1 MKNVLYKRIPR
12 DIKKHIGKYLGIFLI
27 LVVTILLGSS
37 FMATLES
44 AESAIEN
51 NDKEC
56 IIEDGHFEIT
66 APLSQDLIEEFKTEG
81 TNVVPNFYYS
91 ENHFDET
98 ATLLVFDER
107 TALNLPSVFDG
118 RLPIADNEIAIER
131 LFAQNRNIKVGDTI
145 VINGSD
151 FEVTGT
157 VAVPDYSSLFKNN
170 QDLLMNVND
179 FGISIT
185 TKEGF
190 DSFDSSLITYRYS
203 YKFDDTTLSDKEE
216 AELAAKMQLK
226 LTNNGYTIQSFL
238 TAMENQSITF
248 LREDMGKDGP
258 VMKVFVYILIIII
271 AFIFAIL
278 TSNTIDAEAPII
290 GTLRSLGYKKSEIV
304 MHYLAPTIIIALL
317 SSIVGNGLGYTVML
331 KPFENLYY
339 GTYSIAPIEIQ
350 FNLEAFITTTILP
363 VVIMIFINWIMLFN
377 KLSFSPLKFLRKDLK
392 RKPKKA
398 RKLPRF
404 SFITRFRIRVLL
416 QNKVNYLILFFGIF
430 LSSFLLMFGIGL
442 QPLID
447 NYVEEIDDSLTY
459 EYQYILKAP
468 VECDNGEKL
477 MTYSLKTPYELG
489 NTDISVS
496 FMGISD
502 NSEFFGKIALPE
514 KENEIIISKPLAE
527 KMNLSK
533 GDILDFKDEHND
545 KSYKLTVS
553 EICDYKGSLTAFM
566 SLNNLNSM
574 LKLDNGTY
582 NSYLS
587 NEKLDI
593 DEKYISKLITRS
605 DMVNVA
611 GQMMRSFEGIMKIVC
626 IFSVVIYMVLMY
638 ILTKIVIEKNALS
651 ISFMKVFGY
660 ENKEINKLYLNAS
673 TITVIISLFVCIPL
687 EALCFKFILVY
698 ISSMI
703 EGYLPFYLP
712 WWVYV
717 AIIAT
722 GIFSYFIINA
732 FHISKVR
739 RIPMSEALKNRE

>member
-107 TALNLPSVFDG
+107 TALNLPSIFDG

-238 TAMENQSITF
+238 TAKENQSITF

-290 GTLRSLGYKKSEIV
+290 GTLRSLGYKKSEI
-304 MHYLAPTIIIALL
+304 YNLL
-317 SSIVGNGLGYTVML
+317 
-331 KPFENLYY
+331 
-339 GTYSIAPIEIQ
+339 
-350 FNLEAFITTTILP
+350 
-363 VVIMIFINWIMLFN
+363 
-377 KLSFSPLKFLRKDLK
+377 
-392 RKPKKA
+392 
-398 RKLPRF
+398 
-404 SFITRFRIRVLL
+404 
-416 QNKVNYLILFFGIF
+416 
-430 LSSFLLMFGIGL
+430 
-442 QPLID
+442 
-447 NYVEEIDDSLTY
+447 
-459 EYQYILKAP
+459 
-468 VECDNGEKL
+468 
-477 MTYSLKTPYELG
+477 
-489 NTDISVS
+489 
-496 FMGISD
+496 
-502 NSEFFGKIALPE
+502 
-514 KENEIIISKPLAE
+514 
-527 KMNLSK
+527 
-533 GDILDFKDEHND
+533 
-545 KSYKLTVS
+545 
-553 EICDYKGSLTAFM
+553 
-566 SLNNLNSM
+566 
-574 LKLDNGTY
+574 
-582 NSYLS
+582 
-587 NEKLDI
+587 
-593 DEKYISKLITRS
+593 
-605 DMVNVA
+605 
-611 GQMMRSFEGIMKIVC
+611 
-626 IFSVVIYMVLMY
+626 
-638 ILTKIVIEKNALS
+638 
-651 ISFMKVFGY
+651 
-660 ENKEINKLYLNAS
+660 
-673 TITVIISLFVCIPL
+673 
-687 EALCFKFILVY
+687 
-698 ISSMI
+698 
-703 EGYLPFYLP
+703 
-712 WWVYV
+712 
-717 AIIAT
+717 
-722 GIFSYFIINA
+722 
-732 FHISKVR
+732 
-739 RIPMSEALKNRE
+739 